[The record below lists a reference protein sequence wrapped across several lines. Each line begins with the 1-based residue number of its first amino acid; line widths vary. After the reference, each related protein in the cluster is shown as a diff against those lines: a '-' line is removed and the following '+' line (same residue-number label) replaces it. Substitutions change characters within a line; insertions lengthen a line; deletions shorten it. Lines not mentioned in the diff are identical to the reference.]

1 MSENAGA
8 STSELALGIDGLD
21 DVPSELT
28 LIEAIGRGA
37 YGSVYKGSY
46 GGKLTAVKA
55 VPLDEGESGAARRS
69 DLQTEIRM
77 LRGCSSKWIVSYFGC
92 LAKGRTLWVCME
104 LCDGGSIADLL
115 RLTRDSLTES
125 ELTSVCAAVV

>member
-8 STSELALGIDGLD
+8 STSELALGIEGLD

-46 GGKLTAVKA
+46 SQG
-55 VPLDEGESGAARRS
+55 GAA
-69 DLQTEIRM
+69 
-77 LRGCSSKWIVSYFGC
+77 
-92 LAKGRTLWVCME
+92 
-104 LCDGGSIADLL
+104 
-115 RLTRDSLTES
+115 
-125 ELTSVCAAVV
+125 